1 MNHLSRRTFIKTA
14 GSLLIII
21 KQKPSPFINTV
32 NGKMPVTSLGT
43 SLIHEHFL
51 VDFISADKITENRW
65 DKDEVI
71 KKVLPY
77 LLEVKNMG

>member
-1 MNHLSRRTFIKTA
+1 
-14 GSLLIII
+14 
-21 KQKPSPFINTV
+21 
-32 NGKMPVTSLGT
+32 MPVTSLGT
-43 SLIHEHFL
+43 SLIHEYFL

-65 DKDEVI
+65 NKDEVI